1 MLRIS
6 RWMAVGLLLALS
18 WGAEGAE
25 GDGPFPRLILRGVT
39 VVDGTGAPPL
49 GPVDVV
55 IQNDRIAALVPV
67 GSPGMPIAPEAR
79 PKLEGGREI
88 DLSGMWVLPGFVDLY
103 AHPLEPVEYY
113 SKLWLSHGITTIRD
127 PVCRESFRA
136 CAELRRKSQG
146 HETTT
151 PRVEPF
157 VGLGMGGGPPV
168 DSAEEARV
176 WVAEAK
182 KAGISGIRFR
192 GTNPE
197 ILAAAISEAR
207 KLGIATSCHHY
218 PGADALDTSGWGLT
232 MLEHWHGLP
241 EAMFTERT
249 VIDYPL
255 DYNDADEGQ
264 RFARSGRLWRQAA
277 APGSERWNRVID
289 DLVARRLTLVPTLSL
304 YEANRDL
311 MRAVQAE
318 WHERYTLPALWDR
331 FKPDRLGHAVHWYDW
346 TTADEIAWRENY
358 RLWMAFLNDYK
369 NRGGRVAVGTDAGF
383 MYNLHGFSFVREMEL
398 LQEAGFHPLEV
409 VRAATL
415 LGAETLGRAGEIG
428 SIEPGKLADLV
439 VVAENPLQNLKVLY
453 GTGALK
459 VGLDNRPSRVGGVRY
474 TIKGGVVY
482 DAERLRAD
490 VRRIVEEAK
499 AREGRGIVA
508 PGLDAQSTAGPAPAT
523 AVSLAP
529 RVDGLWEGVILY
541 DPAQFEMET
550 VAEIAH
556 DAEGRLVGTIDIPS
570 QQMKYYPLRDFQV
583 DGAKVS
589 FKFYKDSRR
598 RGPNSPFLFEGE
610 LSPDGRT
617 MQGMFTGFYHEEMGI
632 DRVPFRLQR
641 VGEAGDERPAQP
653 QPPLH
658 PLSAG
663 SEELREAFNRD
674 AGAIRLVMLLS
685 PT

>member
-6 RWMAVGLLLALS
+6 RWIAVGLLLALPGGTA
-18 WGAEGAE
+18 WGVEGE
-25 GDGPFPRLILRGVT
+25 GPFPRLILRGAT
-39 VVDGTGAPPL
+39 LVDGTGAPPF

-55 IQNDRIAALVPV
+55 IQNDRITALVPV
-67 GSPGMPIAPEAR
+67 GSLGMPISPEAR

-88 DLSGMWVLPGFVDLY
+88 DLTGMWVLPGFVDLY
-103 AHPLEPVEYY
+103 AHPMEPVEYY
-113 SKLWLSHGITTIRD
+113 SKLWLSHGITTVRD
-127 PVCRESFRA
+127 PSCREGFKA
-136 CAELRRKSQG
+136 CAELRRNSQG
-146 HETTT
+146 AETVT

-157 VGLGMGGGPPV
+157 IGLGVGGGPAADNP
-168 DSAEEARV
+168 EGARA

-182 KAGISGIRFR
+182 RAGISGVRFR
-192 GTNPE
+192 GQSPGL
-197 ILAAAISEAR
+197 IAAAISEAR
-207 KLGIATSCHHY
+207 KLGLPTSAHHY

-232 MLEHWHGLP
+232 FLEHWHGIP
-241 EAMFTERT
+241 EAMLADRT

-255 DYNDADEGQ
+255 DYNEADEGQ

-289 DLVARRLTLVPTLSL
+289 DLVARGLTLVPTLSL

-331 FKPDRLGHAVHWYDW
+331 FKPDRLGHAAHWFDW
-346 TTADEIAWRENY
+346 TTADEAAWRENY

-439 VVAENPLQNLKVLY
+439 VVPENPLRNLKVLY

-508 PGLDAQSTAGPAPAT
+508 PGLEEPPAREIQQPA
-523 AVSLAP
+523 
-529 RVDGLWEGVILY
+529 RVEGLWEGIILY
-541 DPAQFEMET
+541 DPAQVELET
-550 VAEIAH
+550 TVEIAR
-556 DAEGRLVGTIDIPS
+556 DAQGSLAGTIDLPS
-570 QQMKYYPLRDFQV
+570 QRMKYHPLKDFKV
-583 DGAKVS
+583 DGRKVS
-589 FKFYKDSRR
+589 FTFYRNSER
-598 RGPNSPFLFEGE
+598 RGPDSPFIFDGE
-610 LSPDGRT
+610 ISADGRV
-617 MQGMFTGFYHEEMGI
+617 MEGIFAGFYNEEKGT
-632 DRVPFRLQR
+632 DRVPFRFER
-641 VGEAGDERPAQP
+641 IGEPGDERPEPVQP
-653 QPPLH
+653 AL
-658 PLSAG
+658 LSL
-663 SEELREAFNRD
+663 SPSSSELRDAFNRD
-674 AGAIRLVMLLS
+674 ADAVRILILIS